1 METNLIKISDAAKL
15 LGVSTKTL
23 RRWDDAG
30 KLESV
35 RTVGNH
41 RRFRID
47 DLNKILGDKNGKTK
61 IYFGRSTEDI

>member
-47 DLNKILGDKNGKTK
+47 DLNKILKKK
-61 IYFGRSTEDI
+61 VVEDGEEQC